1 VPDQTTPMR
10 EQDTPMREQDNTN
23 RLRLARAEGVGPVTY
38 RRLLTRFDTA
48 AAALRSLPR
57 LARAGGKANPPV
69 VPTEADVIRELN
81 RAAKLGARLIFLGDA
96 DYPPLLA
103 RLDDAPPV
111 IAVQGDAALLAL
123 RAVAL
128 VGGHNASVNGR
139 RIAGDLGAELARAGL
154 VVVSGMA
161 RGSTPRRTRAR
172 CPLAIPLAAPSPW
185 WPAASMSPTRLS
197 TPTSSAA
204 SPPWSP
210 RRRLA
215 PRPRQATSRAA
226 IASLPG

>member
-1 VPDQTTPMR
+1 MR
-10 EQDTPMREQDNTN
+10 EQDTTMRQQDNTN

-128 VGGHNASVNGR
+128 VGGDNASVNGR
-139 RIAGDLGAELARAGL
+139 RIAEDLGAEVARAGL
-154 VVVSGMA
+154 V
-161 RGSTPRRTRAR
+161 
-172 CPLAIPLAAPSPW
+172 APSPW

-204 SPPWSP
+204 SPPRAPWSP
-210 RRRLA
+210 RRRLV
-215 PRPRQATSRAA
+215 PCPRQATSRAA

>member
-1 VPDQTTPMR
+1 MPEQTTPMR
-10 EQDTPMREQDNTN
+10 EQDNID

-69 VPTEADVIRELN
+69 VPTEADAIRELD
-81 RAAKLGARLIFLGDA
+81 RAAKLGARLLFLGDA
-96 DYPPLLA
+96 DYPTLLA

-128 VGGHNASVNGR
+128 VGGRNASVNGR
-139 RIAGDLGAELARAGL
+139 RIAEDLGASGHDLVILTRRPNPRLKVRQVVWDGDSVGDWACELEGPDTALINLAGKL
-154 VVVSGMA
+154 VD
-161 RGSTPRRTRAR
+161 
-172 CPLAIPLAAPSPW
+172 C
-185 WPAASMSPTRLS
+185 
-197 TPTSSAA
+197 
-204 SPPWSP
+204 
-210 RRRLA
+210 RRRPA
-215 PRPRQATSRAA
+215 PVFSSRPDA
-226 IASLPG
+226 P